1 MTNMTRS
8 TLSLIAL
15 TFSSLLPSSSSWA
28 QTAAPSRPA
37 SSSYSL
43 KTVEENP
50 IPRDEHFLL
59 WREVALKSCAD
70 SRKRFNLSEAECV
83 DVISKRADSCAA
95 KLAPSTPNTIYRNVI
110 AREVGRR
117 YLQCATPYYFCND
130 FEAKT
135 VPEVIAHCAASKP
148 SPPASA
154 ASNQQGPA
162 KPAGT
167 TLR

>member
-1 MTNMTRS
+1 MTKHTPARL
-8 TLSLIAL
+8 TLA
-15 TFSSLLPSSSSWA
+15 FSGLLLCPLSWA

-70 SRKRFNLSEAECV
+70 SRKRFNLSEVECI

-95 KLAPSTPNTIYRNVI
+95 RLAPSTPSTIYRNVI

-117 YLQCATPYYFCND
+117 YLHCATPYYFCNG

-135 VPEVIAHCAASKP
+135 VPEVMAHCGASAP
-148 SPPASA
+148 VSSASA
-154 ASNQQGPA
+154 ASTQPSPA
-162 KPAGT
+162 KPAAKN
-167 TLR
+167 LR